1 MASKF
6 NMSLLC
12 TVGVVALASA
22 SSAYAQ
28 GGPVEQVTVTGS
40 RVISD
45 ITLSPTPLTVVTAE
59 QLQATT
65 PSNVPDALNKLPVFI
80 GGRTPRSQDN
90 GSRNTSGNVLALRN
104 FGASRTLILLDGHRV
119 PASNQ
124 DGTVDIDTLPQMLM
138 SRVDVVTGGAS
149 AVYGSDAVAG
159 VVNFVL
165 DKNYTGFKYN
175 VNAGIS
181 KYSDAGRWQAGMAY
195 GTDVFGGR
203 GHFEMS
209 ARYEN
214 QDMIPIEA
222 RPYGY
227 NNNTWVQAG
236 AGSVANPFVS
246 VPYGHLLNQSQAGTI
261 NCGTGC
267 AVNNYTFVDPNTIRP
282 MIQGVPT
289 GTTNLQSGG
298 DGGYQTGGTF
308 RSQLR
313 SYEAFMR
320 TDYDLTDTINVYV
333 QGTWA
338 ESKNFA
344 SWAPFV
350 ISSAGGRPN
359 GFFTN
364 NPFLSPAVQAQLA
377 AGGRTIAATALVPN
391 TNGGGTPPT
400 PPPGATYFTAPSYV
414 PQRVDGAPAYK
425 SRSMYNTIG
434 TQRNVSIQ
442 GGATGTLMEKFN
454 WDVQFNHGESRLK
467 VRNPTNTDNGRLLA
481 SQDAVIAPAG
491 TTVNGVSVAGSIQCY
506 VTTIPNLAALYPGC
520 VPMNLFDPARGIS
533 QESFNWTT
541 RSTQWILTQELD
553 DLSGTIS
560 GPLGFGLPAGE
571 ITAALSG
578 EMRWATYEM
587 QTDALPTEFVNCSGL
602 RMCLQNGNTNPVRWT
617 QNVNGPVFAS
627 NNVWEFAAEV
637 NVPLLKNVPLIQ
649 DLSLNAAGRY
659 TNYSTSGEA
668 QTWKIGLDWHV
679 NDTVRFR
686 GTTSVDIR
694 APNLNDLFQPMN
706 ISSTGFTDLLTTGNN
721 STRLQTQGTSTL
733 VPEVARTYTMG
744 IVLTPDFIPGL
755 VVSLDYFQT
764 HMSNAISF
772 ISGQS
777 TAVQQLCIASA
788 PTYNSPLCG
797 LYIRPFAPGNPAYT
811 TPANYPTVLL
821 NSPLNAAKQQI
832 EGWDMEVDYA
842 FELADV
848 MSELPGSVNFRHL
861 FSYQPVNTTIQLPG
875 AAPTWAIAPKT
886 RQTTFI
892 NYTVGDWGFSF
903 QNQWLS
909 GFKKNNA
916 PITTTNNV
924 YSVPRIG
931 SYNVLDVTI
940 DKKFDMWGGDA
951 DLYFTVNNIG
961 NTRAPLFPTNGSNP
975 GLFYPTNG
983 IHDDTGRFFTIGLK
997 GNL

>member
-1 MASKF
+1 
-6 NMSLLC
+6 
-12 TVGVVALASA
+12 
-22 SSAYAQ
+22 
-28 GGPVEQVTVTGS
+28 
-40 RVISD
+40 
-45 ITLSPTPLTVVTAE
+45 
-59 QLQATT
+59 
-65 PSNVPDALNKLPVFI
+65 
-80 GGRTPRSQDN
+80 
-90 GSRNTSGNVLALRN
+90 
-104 FGASRTLILLDGHRV
+104 
-119 PASNQ
+119 
-124 DGTVDIDTLPQMLM
+124 
-138 SRVDVVTGGAS
+138 
-149 AVYGSDAVAG
+149 
-159 VVNFVL
+159 
-165 DKNYTGFKYN
+165 
-175 VNAGIS
+175 
-181 KYSDAGRWQAGMAY
+181 
-195 GTDVFGGR
+195 
-203 GHFEMS
+203 
-209 ARYEN
+209 
-214 QDMIPIEA
+214 
-222 RPYGY
+222 
-227 NNNTWVQAG
+227 
-236 AGSVANPFVS
+236 
-246 VPYGHLLNQSQAGTI
+246 
-261 NCGTGC
+261 
-267 AVNNYTFVDPNTIRP
+267 
-282 MIQGVPT
+282 
-289 GTTNLQSGG
+289 
-298 DGGYQTGGTF
+298 
-308 RSQLR
+308 
-313 SYEAFMR
+313 
-320 TDYDLTDTINVYV
+320 
-333 QGTWA
+333 
-338 ESKNFA
+338 
-344 SWAPFV
+344 
-350 ISSAGGRPN
+350 
-359 GFFTN
+359 
-364 NPFLSPAVQAQLA
+364 
-377 AGGRTIAATALVPN
+377 
-391 TNGGGTPPT
+391 
-400 PPPGATYFTAPSYV
+400 
-414 PQRVDGAPAYK
+414 
-425 SRSMYNTIG
+425 
-434 TQRNVSIQ
+434 
-442 GGATGTLMEKFN
+442 
-454 WDVQFNHGESRLK
+454 
-467 VRNPTNTDNGRLLA
+467 
-481 SQDAVIAPAG
+481 
-491 TTVNGVSVAGSIQCY
+491 
-506 VTTIPNLAALYPGC
+506 
-520 VPMNLFDPARGIS
+520 
-533 QESFNWTT
+533 
-541 RSTQWILTQELD
+541 
-553 DLSGTIS
+553 
-560 GPLGFGLPAGE
+560 
-571 ITAALSG
+571 
-578 EMRWATYEM
+578 
-587 QTDALPTEFVNCSGL
+587 
-602 RMCLQNGNTNPVRWT
+602 MCLQNGNTAPVRWT
-617 QNVNGPVFAS
+617 QNVNAPVNVS

-659 TNYSTSGEA
+659 TNYSSSGEA

-797 LYIRPFAPGNPAYT
+797 LYVRPFAPGNPNYT

-875 AAPTWAIAPKT
+875 ASPTWAIAPKT

-916 PITTTNNV
+916 PVTTTNNN
-924 YSVPRIG
+924 YAVPRIG